1 MSFLLYLDSKQKTL
15 IKNTKI
21 YFASDQHLGAPDEKS
36 SKIREFIFLNWLE
49 TVKVDATDIFLLGDL
64 FDFWFEYDKVVP
76 RGFVRILG
84 KLAEIRDRGIQI
96 HYFVGNH
103 DLWMNDY
110 FEKELNI
117 PVYHE
122 PKVFEFGNKSF
133 FIGHGDGKGPGDMGY
148 KRMKKLFIHPI
159 SKFIFKWIHPDV
171 GVALAQYLSVKNK
184 LISGEEDIKYLGKN
198 NEWLYLYSKRK
209 LETNPCDYFIFGHRH
224 LPMIIDL
231 NKNSTYINLGDWVSY
246 FSYGI
251 FENGH
256 FTLQYF
262 KSGEIIQK
270 KTD

>member
-1 MSFLLYLDSKQKTL
+1 MNFNQKTL
-15 IKNTKI
+15 TKNTKI
-21 YFASDQHLGAPDEKS
+21 YFASDQHLGAPDQKTS
-36 SKIREFIFLNWLE
+36 RIREIVFLNWLD
-49 TVKVDATDIFLLGDL
+49 TIKVDATAIFLVGDL

-76 RGFVRILG
+76 KGFVRILG
-84 KLAEIRDRGIQI
+84 KLAEIKDSGIPI

-122 PKVFEFGNKSF
+122 PKIFEFDNKSF

-159 SKFIFKWIHPDV
+159 SKFIFKWIHPDI

-184 LISGEEDIKYLGKN
+184 LISGDEDIKYLGKDQ
-198 NEWLYLYSKRK
+198 EWLYLYSKKK
-209 LETNPCDYFIFGHRH
+209 LKTNPCDFFIFGHRH
-224 LPMIIDL
+224 LPMVIDL

-256 FTLQYF
+256 FTLKYF
-262 KSGEIIQK
+262 KSGEIIEK